1 MAKDLFDEAVKTALV
16 KEDWTITH
24 DPLLLDSLNTQIYVD
39 LGAEQVIGAE
49 RNTDRIAVEIKSFL
63 GPSYVYEFYPALG
76 QYMAYLRALS
86 MREPDRKLIL
96 AVPEK
101 AYKAFFT
108 KPDVQQALVDF
119 KLNLLVYDPK
129 KELIVDWFFV

>member
-1 MAKDLFDEAVKTALV
+1 MAKDLFHEAVKTALV

-86 MREPDRKLIL
+86 MKEPERKLIL